1 MIDREKL
8 EKFRSLVKE
17 DMKELKASHRQIEK
31 ANDDISIINAINR
44 GLESKQAAEIFIKE
58 GEIGLNE

>member
-44 GLESKQAAEIFIKE
+44 GLESKQTAGILIKE